1 MPWHPPRSSAF
12 IHRMHKCSQVSSDM
26 LCGIFLQHTCT
37 HVYVTHSLIQA
48 PSLFLNLVQTELGVL
63 YCTSLGFSLLI
74 SYLTS
79 IKIVSDLIW
88 YTTLWIT
95 HHKVISEACWCSNS
109 QNHLFLSFPKIKAA
123 FIFGA
128 SESLSSVQQ
137 KASGCEKKLDAVT
150 WHGRNWPWTQLCKLA
165 HRHSSRIRKALKIYF
180 CKQKMAVPFSHGAWL
195 APSSLLRVDSF
206 TAGWPFRRADAAL
219 PRLVRGKRI
228 LFAAKCQNNPQWQ
241 PPILQ
246 RLWPSGH
253 SACFLYT
260 YRHLFTHTAL
270 SPHLCALC
278 VFYFDTSRWRFQMSI
293 YNLVLALQYKWFLSK
308 LKTQPGFIFC
318 TRITIL

>member
-1 MPWHPPRSSAF
+1 MCKPHCPNTHALAS
-12 IHRMHKCSQVSSDM
+12 SQVISFHTPNAQMLSSIIRHALWD
-26 LCGIFLQHTCT
+26 FPAA

-88 YTTLWIT
+88 YTTFWIT

-165 HRHSSRIRKALKIYF
+165 HRHSSQIRKALKIYF
-180 CKQKMAVPFSHGAWL
+180 CKQKMAVPFSHGTWL

-253 SACFLYT
+253 SACFL
-260 YRHLFTHTAL
+260 
-270 SPHLCALC
+270 
-278 VFYFDTSRWRFQMSI
+278 
-293 YNLVLALQYKWFLSK
+293 
-308 LKTQPGFIFC
+308 
-318 TRITIL
+318 